1 MLGPRGHL
9 FHCHAAL
16 FRRVPLPRNIR
27 GQQSADLFHQL
38 RQFLIPSK
46 RKSFVLFTDERQSVV
61 NLRKLL
67 RLKKGIFLNKP
78 AAQCEVALGGVVVL
92 LKIVPVMDALSVEV
106 PLPGHKLDASLGG
119 AATVSNVALRVQ
131 RI

>member
-1 MLGPRGHL
+1 MGSSPPTC
-9 FHCHAAL
+9 F
-16 FRRVPLPRNIR
+16 IS
-27 GQQSADLFHQL
+27 SASSRSRPNEGLSSCSRTNLSAVD
-38 RQFLIPSK
+38 
-46 RKSFVLFTDERQSVV
+46 
-61 NLRKLL
+61 LRKLL
-67 RLKKGIFLNKP
+67 RLKKGAFWNEIATDGEIP
-78 AAQCEVALGGVVVL
+78 LGGVVAL